1 MACMTDE
8 RRSAVLM
15 GKRTHLDFRNVGVA
29 SSLVHL
35 LFEHLQTAEANL
47 TNVIRI
53 RSDPIVHQ
61 HMESSPLGRLS
72 CVWVSIA
79 VT

>member
-1 MACMTDE
+1 
-8 RRSAVLM
+8 M

-29 SSLVHL
+29 GSLVHL

-53 RSDPIVHQ
+53 RSGPIVHQ
-61 HMESSPLGRLS
+61 HEDSSQLGRLS

>member
-8 RRSAVLM
+8 RRSAVAM

-29 SSLVHL
+29 SSLVAH
-35 LFEHLQTAEANL
+35 LFEHLQNTEANL
-47 TNVIRI
+47 SNVIRI
-53 RSDPIVHQ
+53 RSDPIVHE
-61 HMESSPLGRLS
+61 HEESSHLGRLS